1 MYVNGM
7 KNPNAVA
14 LGMLGG
20 EARAVSTTAE
30 ERQAWA
36 REGGIA
42 RASQYS
48 KEKLSEWGK
57 LGGRP
62 RKPAKEGKP

>member
-1 MYVNGM
+1 M

-20 EARAVSTTAE
+20 EARAQMTTTE
-30 ERQAWA
+30 QRRGWA
-36 REGGIA
+36 RLGGIA
-42 RASQYS
+42 RASQHS
-48 KEKLSEWGK
+48 KKELSSWGK

-62 RKPAKEGKP
+62 RKRAKGGKQ